1 MKQLLNIAAVI
12 LFFTSC
18 NEKEAYDVGEDKPY
32 EKSKTNLASTE
43 RKNPVHFLAASGTK
57 RKNFLRQTVV
67 LGKVY
72 NNARMVTYKDVEVLV
87 SFYSKTGT
95 VMEEDHVTVYE
106 NVVPGGIVN
115 FKEKLF
121 IPKDADSMGMK
132 VLSAKF

>member
-1 MKQLLNIAAVI
+1 MKQLVKIAAVI

-18 NEKEAYDVGEDKPY
+18 NEKEAYDVGEDNAY
-32 EKSKTNLASTE
+32 EKSKLKLALTE
-43 RKNPVHFLAASGTK
+43 RKNPLHFLSASGTK

-72 NNARMVTYKDVEVLV
+72 NNARVVVYKDVEVLI

-106 NVVPGGIVN
+106 KVVPGGTAS

-132 VLSAKF
+132 ILSAKF

>member
-1 MKQLLNIAAVI
+1 MKQLLKVLSVI
-12 LFFTSC
+12 IFFISC
-18 NEKEAYDVGEDKPY
+18 NEKEAYDVGEDRVY
-32 EKSKTNLASTE
+32 EKSKTNLGVTE
-43 RKNPVHFLAASGTK
+43 RKNPVHFLTASGTK

-72 NNARMVTYKDVEVLV
+72 NNARMVTYHDVEVLV

-95 VMEEDHVTVYE
+95 ILEEDHVTVYE
-106 NVVPGGIVN
+106 KVVPGGTVS

-121 IPKDADSMGMK
+121 TPKDADSMGMK

>member
-1 MKQLLNIAAVI
+1 MMKPFKILFLI

-18 NEKEAYDVGEDKPY
+18 TEKGAYDVGEDRVY
-32 EKSKTNLASTE
+32 EKSKTNLEASE
-43 RKNPVHFLAASGTK
+43 RKNPVSFLSASGTK

-72 NNARMVTYKDVEVLV
+72 NNARMVTYIDVEVLV

-95 VMEEDHVTVYE
+95 VMEEDHVVVYE
-106 NVVPGGIVN
+106 KVVPGGTVS

-121 IPKDADSMGMK
+121 IPKDADSMAMK